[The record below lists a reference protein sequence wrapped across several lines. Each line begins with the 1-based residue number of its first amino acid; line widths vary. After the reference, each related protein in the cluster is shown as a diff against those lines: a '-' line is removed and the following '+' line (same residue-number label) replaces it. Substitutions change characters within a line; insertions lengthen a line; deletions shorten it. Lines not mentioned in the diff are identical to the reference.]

1 METSGGTVL
10 SYSLLMEG
18 KKERVVVS
26 GMRPTG
32 KLHLGHYFGVIK
44 NWLNLQEEGGKRF
57 IFVAD
62 WHALTTSYT
71 DTERLKEN
79 IENLMLDW
87 LACGL
92 DPDKNTLFIQSLV
105 KEHAELYL
113 LFGMITPKSWL
124 ELNPT
129 YKDLKY
135 NLLKLHELKETFRQ
149 KVERLIP
156 LLLEGLDVKVED
168 PKGLKEVLKEQLAEA
183 LIQALFEGKI
193 EGDLLKRL
201 NIDKKLLYQIDTYGF
216 LGYPVLQAADILVYK
231 GNTVPVGEDQLPHIE
246 LTREIARRFNR
257 LYGETFPEPQP
268 LLTETPKVVGTDGR
282 KMSKSYNNAIYLSD
296 SAEEVEQKVRRMVT
310 DPQRV
315 RKTDPG
321 RPEVC
326 PVFTLH
332 KLFTD
337 PQEVRMI
344 EEDCREARIGCVQCK
359 KILAANINAFLEPI
373 RERRNYYQSNKGELW
388 DIFREGSKRAREVAS
403 QTLQEVREK
412 MNLPE

>member
-1 METSGGTVL
+1 
-10 SYSLLMEG
+10 MEG
-18 KKERVVVS
+18 KKERIVVS

-71 DTERLKEN
+71 NTEKLKEN

-156 LLLEGLDVKVED
+156 LILEGLEVKIED
-168 PKGLKEVLKEQLAEA
+168 KEGFEEVLKEQLAEA

-412 MNLPE
+412 MNLPQ

>member
-1 METSGGTVL
+1 MGQNLKNS
-10 SYSLLMEG
+10 
-18 KKERVVVS
+18 ERIIVS

-44 NWLNLQEEGGKRF
+44 NWLKLQKEEGKRF
-57 IFVAD
+57 IFIAD

-71 DTERLKEN
+71 NTGELRKN
-79 IENLMLDW
+79 VENLMLDW

-92 DPDKNTLFIQSLV
+92 DPDRNTLFIQSKV

-135 NLLKLHELKETFRQ
+135 NLLKLNE
-149 KVERLIP
+149 
-156 LLLEGLDVKVED
+156 VKVNF
-168 PKGLKEVLKEQLAEA
+168 KNLTVGLVEELISKLSVNVENYDQFKEILTEELAEA
-183 LIQALFEGKI
+183 LVKALFEGAI
-193 EGDLLKRL
+193 EGELLKKL

-216 LGYPVLQAADILVYK
+216 LGYPVLQAADILIYK

-257 LYGETFPEPQP
+257 LYGETFPEPQA
-268 LLTETPKVVGTDGR
+268 LLTETPKVVGIDGR

-296 SAEEVEQKVRRMVT
+296 SAKEVEEKVRRMVT

-332 KLFTD
+332 RLFTD
-337 PQEVRMI
+337 GQTLKMI
-344 EEDCREARIGCVQCK
+344 ETDCREARIGCVQCK
-359 KILAANINAFLEPI
+359 KLLAEEINTFLEPI
-373 RERRNYYQSNKGELW
+373 RERRSYYESNKGELW
-388 DIFREGSKRAREVAS
+388 DIFEEGSQRARGVAKS
-403 QTLQEVREK
+403 TMEEVREK
-412 MNLPE
+412 MNLP

>member
-1 METSGGTVL
+1 
-10 SYSLLMEG
+10 MEG

-71 DTERLKEN
+71 NTEKLKEN

-388 DIFREGSKRAREVAS
+388 DIFREGSKRARDVAS

>member
-1 METSGGTVL
+1 ME
-10 SYSLLMEG
+10 E
-18 KKERVVVS
+18 KKKSQKRVIVS

-44 NWLNLQEEGGKRF
+44 NWLKLQEEEGDKY

-62 WHALTTSYT
+62 WHALTTAYT
-71 DTERLKEN
+71 NTEKLREN
-79 IENLMLDW
+79 IESLMLDW
-87 LACGL
+87 VSCGL
-92 DPDKNTLFIQSLV
+92 DPDRNVLFIQSLV

-135 NLLKLHELKETFRQ
+135 NLLKIGDLKGEFS
-149 KVERLIP
+149 KIVENLVGDLVEKLPI
-156 LLLEGLDVKVED
+156 KVED
-168 PKGLKEVLKEQLAEA
+168 KEGLKSILVEELSEA
-183 LIQALFEGKI
+183 LIKALFEGKI
-193 EGDLLKRL
+193 DQELLKRL
-201 NIDKKLLYQIDTYGF
+201 NVDKKLLHQIDTYGF

-268 LLTETPKVVGTDGR
+268 LLTETPKVVGIDGR

-296 SAEEVEQKVRRMVT
+296 SPEEVEQKVRKMVT

-321 RPEVC
+321 RPEIC
-326 PVFTLH
+326 AVFTLH

-337 PQEVRMI
+337 QQTLKMI
-344 EEDCREARIGCVQCK
+344 EEDCRTARIGCVQCK
-359 KILAANINAFLEPI
+359 KLLARNINEFLEPI

-388 DIFREGSKRAREVAS
+388 DIFREGSKKAREVAK
-403 QTLQEVREK
+403 QTLEEVREK
-412 MNLPE
+412 MNLPK

>member
-1 METSGGTVL
+1 MAQ
-10 SYSLLMEG
+10 
-18 KKERVVVS
+18 KRVIVS

-44 NWLNLQEEGGKRF
+44 NWLKLQDKEGDKYIF
-57 IFVAD
+57 IAD

-71 DTERLKEN
+71 NVEKLKEN
-79 IENLMLDW
+79 IEQLMLDW

-92 DPDKNTLFIQSLV
+92 DPEKNVLFIQSKV

-135 NLLKLHELKETFRQ
+135 NLLKLHDLKAQFLE
-149 KVERLIP
+149 KILP
-156 LLLEGLDVKVED
+156 LVPALVEGLKLKVED
-168 PKGLKEVLKEQLAEA
+168 EKKFKDLLAEEISEA
-183 LIQALFEGKI
+183 IVKALFEGYV
-193 EGDLLKRL
+193 EAELLKKL

-216 LGYPVLQAADILVYK
+216 LGYPVLQAADILIYK

-268 LLTETPKVVGTDGR
+268 LLTETPKVVGIDGR

-296 SAEEVEQKVRRMVT
+296 TAEEVEQKVRKMVT

-315 RKTDPG
+315 RKSDPG
-321 RPEVC
+321 RPEIC

-337 PQEVRMI
+337 EQTLKMI
-344 EEDCREARIGCVQCK
+344 EEDCRTARIGCVQCK
-359 KILAANINAFLEPI
+359 KILAQNINNFLEPI
-373 RERRNYYQSNKGELW
+373 RERRNYYASNKGELW
-388 DIFREGSKRAREVAS
+388 DIFNQGSEQARKVAS
-403 QTLQEVREK
+403 QTMEEVRKK
-412 MNLPE
+412 MNLP

>member
-1 METSGGTVL
+1 MAQ
-10 SYSLLMEG
+10 
-18 KKERVVVS
+18 KRVIVS

-44 NWLNLQEEGGKRF
+44 NWLKLQDEEGDKYIF
-57 IFVAD
+57 IAD

-71 DTERLKEN
+71 NVEKLKEN
-79 IENLMLDW
+79 IEQLMLDW

-92 DPDKNTLFIQSLV
+92 DPQKNVLFIQSKV

-135 NLLKLHELKETFRQ
+135 NLLKLHDLKAQFLE
-149 KVERLIP
+149 KVLP
-156 LLLEGLDVKVED
+156 LVPALVEGLKLKMED
-168 PKGLKEVLKEQLAEA
+168 EKKFKDLLAEEISEA
-183 LIQALFEGKI
+183 LVKALFEGFI
-193 EGDLLKRL
+193 EGELLKKL
-201 NIDKKLLYQIDTYGF
+201 NVDKKLLYQIDTYGF
-216 LGYPVLQAADILVYK
+216 LGYPVLQAADILIYK

-268 LLTETPKVVGTDGR
+268 LLTETPKVVGIDGR

-296 SAEEVEQKVRRMVT
+296 TAEEVEQKVRKMVS

-315 RKTDPG
+315 RKSDPG

-337 PQEVRMI
+337 EQTLKMI
-344 EEDCREARIGCVQCK
+344 EEDCRTARIGCVQCK
-359 KILAANINAFLEPI
+359 KILAQNINNFLEPI
-373 RERRNYYQSNKGELW
+373 RERRNYYASNKGELW
-388 DIFREGSKRAREVAS
+388 DIFNQGSEQARKVAS
-403 QTLQEVREK
+403 QTMEEVRKK
-412 MNLPE
+412 MNLP

>member
-1 METSGGTVL
+1 MPQ
-10 SYSLLMEG
+10 
-18 KKERVVVS
+18 KKRVIVS

-44 NWLNLQEEGGKRF
+44 NWLTLQEEEGDKY

-79 IENLMLDW
+79 VESLMLDW

-92 DPDKNTLFIQSLV
+92 DPDKNTLFVQSKV

-135 NLLKLHELKETFRQ
+135 NLLKLNELKERFKETAKVLVEKVLPELNL
-149 KVERLIP
+149 KVENEN
-156 LLLEGLDVKVED
+156 LLRSILEEEIS
-168 PKGLKEVLKEQLAEA
+168 EVLVK
-183 LIQALFEGKI
+183 ALFEGAI
-193 EGDLLKRL
+193 EGELLKKL
-201 NIDKKLLYQIDTYGF
+201 NVDKKLLHQIDTYGF
-216 LGYPVLQAADILVYK
+216 LGYPVLQAADILIYK

-268 LLTETPKVVGTDGR
+268 LLTETPKVVGIDGR
-282 KMSKSYNNAIYLSD
+282 KMSKSYGNAIYLSD
-296 SAEEVEQKVRRMVT
+296 SPEEVEQKVRKMIT

-315 RKTDPG
+315 RKSDPG
-321 RPEVC
+321 RPEIC

-337 PQEVRMI
+337 RQTLKVI
-344 EEDCREARIGCVQCK
+344 EEDCKNARIGCVQCK
-359 KILAANINAFLEPI
+359 KMLAREINAFLEPI
-373 RERRNYYQSNKGELW
+373 RERRRYYEHNRDELFE
-388 DIFREGSKRAREVAS
+388 IFLEGSKRAKETAAK
-403 QTLQEVREK
+403 TMEEVRQK
-412 MNLPE
+412 MNLL

>member
-1 METSGGTVL
+1 
-10 SYSLLMEG
+10 MEG

-156 LLLEGLDVKVED
+156 LLLEGLEVKIED
-168 PKGLKEVLKEQLAEA
+168 KEGFEEVLKEQLAEA

-231 GNTVPVGEDQLPHIE
+231 GNSVPVGEDQLPHIE

-337 PQEVRMI
+337 PQEVKMI

-388 DIFREGSKRAREVAS
+388 DIFREGSRRARDVAR

-412 MNLPE
+412 MNLPQ

>member
-1 METSGGTVL
+1 MAQ
-10 SYSLLMEG
+10 
-18 KKERVVVS
+18 KRVIVS

-44 NWLNLQEEGGKRF
+44 NWLKLQDEEGDKYIF
-57 IFVAD
+57 IAD

-71 DTERLKEN
+71 NVEKLKEN
-79 IENLMLDW
+79 IEQLMLDW

-92 DPDKNTLFIQSLV
+92 DPQKNVLFIQSKV

-135 NLLKLHELKETFRQ
+135 NLLKLHDLKAQFLE
-149 KVERLIP
+149 KVLP
-156 LLLEGLDVKVED
+156 LVPALVEGLKLKVED
-168 PKGLKEVLKEQLAEA
+168 EKKFKDLLAEEISEA
-183 LIQALFEGKI
+183 LVKALFEGFI
-193 EGDLLKRL
+193 EGELLKKL
-201 NIDKKLLYQIDTYGF
+201 NVDKKLLYQIDTYGF
-216 LGYPVLQAADILVYK
+216 LGYPVLQAADILIYK

-268 LLTETPKVVGTDGR
+268 LLTETPKVVGIDGR

-296 SAEEVEQKVRRMVT
+296 TAEEVEQKVRKMVT

-337 PQEVRMI
+337 EQTLKMI
-344 EEDCREARIGCVQCK
+344 EEDCRTARIGCVQCK
-359 KILAANINAFLEPI
+359 KILAQNINNFLEPI
-373 RERRNYYQSNKGELW
+373 RERRNYYASNKGELW
-388 DIFREGSKRAREVAS
+388 DIFNQGSEQARKVAS
-403 QTLQEVREK
+403 QTMEEVRKK
-412 MNLPE
+412 MNLP

>member
-71 DTERLKEN
+71 NTEKLKEN

-156 LLLEGLDVKVED
+156 LILEGLEVKIED
-168 PKGLKEVLKEQLAEA
+168 KEGFEEVLKEQLAEA

>member
-1 METSGGTVL
+1 MAQ
-10 SYSLLMEG
+10 
-18 KKERVVVS
+18 KRVIVS

-44 NWLNLQEEGGKRF
+44 NWLKLQDKEGDKYIF
-57 IFVAD
+57 IAD

-71 DTERLKEN
+71 NVEKLKEN
-79 IENLMLDW
+79 IEQLMLDW

-92 DPDKNTLFIQSLV
+92 DPEKNVLFIQSKV

-135 NLLKLHELKETFRQ
+135 NLLKLYNLKAQFLE
-149 KVERLIP
+149 KVLP
-156 LLLEGLDVKVED
+156 LVPALVEGLKLKVED
-168 PKGLKEVLKEQLAEA
+168 EKKFKDLLAEEISEA
-183 LIQALFEGKI
+183 IVKALFEGYV
-193 EGDLLKRL
+193 EAELLKKL

-216 LGYPVLQAADILVYK
+216 LGYPVLQAADILIYK

-268 LLTETPKVVGTDGR
+268 LLTETPKVVGIDGR

-296 SAEEVEQKVRRMVT
+296 TAEEVEQKVRKMVT

-321 RPEVC
+321 RPEIC

-337 PQEVRMI
+337 EQTLKMI
-344 EEDCREARIGCVQCK
+344 EEDCRTARIGCVQCK
-359 KILAANINAFLEPI
+359 KILAQNINNFLEPI
-373 RERRNYYQSNKGELW
+373 RERRNYYASNKGELW
-388 DIFREGSKRAREVAS
+388 DIFNQGSEQARKVAS
-403 QTLQEVREK
+403 QTMEEVRKK
-412 MNLPE
+412 MNLP

>member
-1 METSGGTVL
+1 MMAKPKVEKVI
-10 SYSLLMEG
+10 
-18 KKERVVVS
+18 VS

-32 KLHLGHYFGVIK
+32 KLHLGHYFGVIR
-44 NWLNLQEEGGKRF
+44 NWLKLQEQGEGKRF
-57 IFVAD
+57 FFIAD

-71 DTERLKEN
+71 DTSRLKEN

-92 DPDKNTLFIQSLV
+92 DPDRNTLFIQSLV

-135 NLLKLHELKETFRQ
+135 NLLKLHELKEQFKQ
-149 KVERLIP
+149 KAQKLIP
-156 LLLEGLDVKVED
+156 TLLEGLDIEVED
-168 PKGLKEVLKEQLAEA
+168 PQGFAEILKEQIAEA

-201 NIDKKLLYQIDTYGF
+201 NIDKKLLSQIDTYGF

-231 GNTVPVGEDQLPHIE
+231 GNLVPVGEDQLPHIE

-296 SAEEVEQKVRRMVT
+296 SPQEVEQKVKRMVT

-344 EEDCREARIGCVQCK
+344 EEDCRTARIGCVQCK
-359 KILAANINAFLEPI
+359 KILARNINAFLEPI
-373 RERRNYYQSNKGELW
+373 RERRSYYEANKGELW
-388 DIFREGSKRAREVAS
+388 EIFQRGSERARKVAKD
-403 QTLQEVREK
+403 TLQEVRSK
-412 MNLPE
+412 MNLPQGG

>member
-1 METSGGTVL
+1 
-10 SYSLLMEG
+10 MEG

-156 LLLEGLDVKVED
+156 LLLEGLEVKIED
-168 PKGLKEVLKEQLAEA
+168 KEGFEEVLKEQLAEA

-231 GNTVPVGEDQLPHIE
+231 GNSVPVGEDQLPHIE

-337 PQEVRMI
+337 PQEVKMI

>member
-1 METSGGTVL
+1 MAQ
-10 SYSLLMEG
+10 
-18 KKERVVVS
+18 KRVIVS

-44 NWLNLQEEGGKRF
+44 NWLKLQEEEGDKYIF
-57 IFVAD
+57 IAD

-71 DTERLKEN
+71 NVEKLKEN
-79 IENLMLDW
+79 IEQLMLDW

-92 DPDKNTLFIQSLV
+92 DPEKNVLFIQSKV

-135 NLLKLHELKETFRQ
+135 NLLKLHDLKAQFLE
-149 KVERLIP
+149 KVLP
-156 LLLEGLDVKVED
+156 LVPALVEGLKLKVED
-168 PKGLKEVLKEQLAEA
+168 EKKFKDLLAEEISEA
-183 LIQALFEGKI
+183 LVKALFEGFI
-193 EGDLLKRL
+193 EGELLKKL
-201 NIDKKLLYQIDTYGF
+201 NVDKKLLYQIDTYGF
-216 LGYPVLQAADILVYK
+216 LGYPVLQAADILIYK

-268 LLTETPKVVGTDGR
+268 LLTETPKVVGIDGR

-296 SAEEVEQKVRRMVT
+296 TAEEVEQKVRKMVT

-321 RPEVC
+321 RPEIC

-337 PQEVRMI
+337 EQTLKMI
-344 EEDCREARIGCVQCK
+344 EEDCRTARIGCVQCK
-359 KILAANINAFLEPI
+359 KILAQNINNFLEPI
-373 RERRNYYQSNKGELW
+373 RERRNYYSSNKEELW
-388 DIFREGSKRAREVAS
+388 EIFNQGSEKASKVAI
-403 QTLQEVREK
+403 QTMEEVRHK
-412 MNLPE
+412 MNLP

>member
-1 METSGGTVL
+1 METSKGTVL

-156 LLLEGLDVKVED
+156 LLLEGLEVKIED
-168 PKGLKEVLKEQLAEA
+168 KEGFEEVLKEQLAEA

-231 GNTVPVGEDQLPHIE
+231 GNSVPVGEDQLPHIE

-337 PQEVRMI
+337 PQEVKMI

>member
-1 METSGGTVL
+1 MME
-10 SYSLLMEG
+10 
-18 KKERVVVS
+18 KKRKVIVS

-32 KLHLGHYFGVIK
+32 KLHLGHYFGVIR
-44 NWLNLQEEGGKRF
+44 NWLKLQEEEGERF
-57 IFVAD
+57 FFIAD

-135 NLLKLHELKETFRQ
+135 NLLKLHELKESFRQ
-149 KVERLIP
+149 KVEKLIP
-156 LLLEGLDVKVED
+156 LLLEGVDIKVED
-168 PKGLKEVLKEQLAEA
+168 REGFSEILKEQLAEA

-193 EGDLLKRL
+193 EGELLKRL
-201 NIDKKLLYQIDTYGF
+201 NIDKKLLSQIDTYGF

-231 GNTVPVGEDQLPHIE
+231 GNLVPVGEDQLPHIE

-296 SAEEVEQKVRRMVT
+296 SPQEVEQKVKRMVT
-310 DPQRV
+310 DPRRV

-337 PQEVRMI
+337 PQRVEMI
-344 EEDCREARIGCVQCK
+344 EEDCRSARIGCVQCK
-359 KILAANINAFLEPI
+359 KILAENINAFLDPI
-373 RERRNYYQSNKGELW
+373 RERRSYYESNREELW
-388 DIFREGSKRAREVAS
+388 DIFYRGSERARKVAKE
-403 QTLQEVREK
+403 TLEEVRSK
-412 MNLPE
+412 MNLPQGGSDF

>member
-1 METSGGTVL
+1 MAQ
-10 SYSLLMEG
+10 
-18 KKERVVVS
+18 KRVIVS

-44 NWLNLQEEGGKRF
+44 NWLKLQDEEGDKYIF
-57 IFVAD
+57 IAD

-71 DTERLKEN
+71 NVEKLKEN
-79 IENLMLDW
+79 IEQLMLDW

-92 DPDKNTLFIQSLV
+92 DPEKNVLFIQSKV

-135 NLLKLHELKETFRQ
+135 NLLKLHDLKAQFLE
-149 KVERLIP
+149 KVLP
-156 LLLEGLDVKVED
+156 LVPALVEGLKLKVED
-168 PKGLKEVLKEQLAEA
+168 EKKFKDLLAEEISEA
-183 LIQALFEGKI
+183 LVKALFEGYV
-193 EGDLLKRL
+193 EAELLKKL
-201 NIDKKLLYQIDTYGF
+201 NIDKKLLYKIDTYGF
-216 LGYPVLQAADILVYK
+216 LGYPVLQAADILIYK

-268 LLTETPKVVGTDGR
+268 LLTETPKVVGIDGR

-296 SAEEVEQKVRRMVT
+296 TAQEVEQKVRKMVT

-315 RKTDPG
+315 RKSDPG

-337 PQEVRMI
+337 EQTLKMI
-344 EEDCREARIGCVQCK
+344 EEDCRTARIGCVQCK
-359 KILAANINAFLEPI
+359 KILAQNINNFLEPI
-373 RERRNYYQSNKGELW
+373 RERRNYYTSNKGELW
-388 DIFREGSKRAREVAS
+388 DIFNQGSEQARKVAS
-403 QTLQEVREK
+403 QTMEEVRKK
-412 MNLPE
+412 MNLP

>member
-1 METSGGTVL
+1 
-10 SYSLLMEG
+10 
-18 KKERVVVS
+18 
-26 GMRPTG
+26 MRPTG

-44 NWLNLQEEGGKRF
+44 NWLKLQDKEGDKYIF
-57 IFVAD
+57 IAD

-71 DTERLKEN
+71 NVEKLKEN
-79 IENLMLDW
+79 IEQLMLDW

-92 DPDKNTLFIQSLV
+92 DPEKNVLFIQSKV

-135 NLLKLHELKETFRQ
+135 NLLKLYNLKAQFLE
-149 KVERLIP
+149 KVLP
-156 LLLEGLDVKVED
+156 LVPALVEGLKLKVED
-168 PKGLKEVLKEQLAEA
+168 EKKFKDLLAEEISEA
-183 LIQALFEGKI
+183 IVKALFEGYV
-193 EGDLLKRL
+193 EAELLKKL

-216 LGYPVLQAADILVYK
+216 LGYPVLQAADILIYK

-268 LLTETPKVVGTDGR
+268 LLTETPKVVGIDGR

-296 SAEEVEQKVRRMVT
+296 TAEEVEQKVRKMVT

-321 RPEVC
+321 RPEIC

-337 PQEVRMI
+337 EQTLKMI
-344 EEDCREARIGCVQCK
+344 EEDCRTARIGCVQCK
-359 KILAANINAFLEPI
+359 KILAQNINNFLEPI
-373 RERRNYYQSNKGELW
+373 RERRNYYASNKGELW
-388 DIFREGSKRAREVAS
+388 DIFNQGSEQARKVAS
-403 QTLQEVREK
+403 QTMEEVRKK
-412 MNLPE
+412 MNLP

>member
-1 METSGGTVL
+1 
-10 SYSLLMEG
+10 MEG
-18 KKERVVVS
+18 KKRVVVS

-44 NWLNLQEEGGKRF
+44 NWLKLQEEEGDKY

-71 DTERLKEN
+71 DTSKLREN
-79 IENLMLDW
+79 VESLMLDW

-92 DPDKNTLFIQSLV
+92 DPDKNTLFVQSKV

-135 NLLKLHELKETFRQ
+135 NLLKLNELKEQFRETAKGLVERVLPELGL
-149 KVERLIP
+149 KVENENLLREILI
-156 LLLEGLDVKVED
+156 EE
-168 PKGLKEVLKEQLAEA
+168 LAEA
-183 LIQALFEGKI
+183 LVKALFEGAI
-193 EGDLLKRL
+193 EGELLKKL
-201 NIDKKLLYQIDTYGF
+201 NVDKKLLYQIDTYGF
-216 LGYPVLQAADILVYK
+216 LGYPVLQAADILIYK

-268 LLTETPKVVGTDGR
+268 LLTETPKVVGIDGR

-296 SAEEVEQKVRRMVT
+296 SPEEVEQKVRKMVT

-326 PVFTLH
+326 AVFTLH
-332 KLFTD
+332 KLFADEQTLK
-337 PQEVRMI
+337 MI
-344 EEDCREARIGCVQCK
+344 EEDCRTARIGCVQCK
-359 KILAANINAFLEPI
+359 KMLAKEINEFLEPI
-373 RERRNYYQSNKGELW
+373 RERRNYYEHNKGELF
-388 DIFREGSKRAREVAS
+388 DIFEEGSNRAREKAK
-403 QTLQEVREK
+403 QTMEEVREK
-412 MNLPE
+412 MNLL

>member
-1 METSGGTVL
+1 
-10 SYSLLMEG
+10 
-18 KKERVVVS
+18 
-26 GMRPTG
+26 MRPTG

-296 SAEEVEQKVRRMVT
+296 TAEEVEQKVRRMVT

>member
-1 METSGGTVL
+1 MTRR
-10 SYSLLMEG
+10 
-18 KKERVVVS
+18 ERVIVS

-44 NWLNLQEEGGKRF
+44 NWLKLQEENGKRF

-62 WHALTTSYT
+62 WHALTTAYT
-71 DTERLKEN
+71 DTSKLKEN

-92 DPDKNTLFIQSLV
+92 DPDKNTLFVQSKV

-135 NLLKLHELKETFRQ
+135 NLLKVEEIKSEFRTLTVGLVEELISK
-149 KVERLIP
+149 L
-156 LLLEGLDVKVED
+156 
-168 PKGLKEVLKEQLAEA
+168 GLKIENYDQFRELLIEELAET
-183 LIQALFEGKI
+183 LVKALFEGAI
-193 EGDLLKRL
+193 EGERLKKL
-201 NIDKKLLYQIDTYGF
+201 NIDKKLLHQIDTYGF

-268 LLTETPKVVGTDGR
+268 LLTETPKVVGIDGR
-282 KMSKSYNNAIYLSD
+282 KMSKSYNNAIFLSD
-296 SAEEVEQKVRRMVT
+296 TRKEVEEKVKRMIT

-315 RKTDPG
+315 RRTDPG

-332 KLFTD
+332 KLFADEQTLKM
-337 PQEVRMI
+337 V
-344 EEDCREARIGCVQCK
+344 EEDCRSARIGCVQCK
-359 KILAANINAFLEPI
+359 RLLAEEINTFLDPI
-373 RERRNYYQSNKGELW
+373 RERRSYYESNKGELW
-388 DIFREGSKRAREVAS
+388 DIFEEGSNRAREVAS
-403 QTLQEVREK
+403 KTLGEVREK
-412 MNLPE
+412 MNLP

>member
-1 METSGGTVL
+1 MVSEIKNS
-10 SYSLLMEG
+10 
-18 KKERVVVS
+18 ERVIVS

-44 NWLNLQEEGGKRF
+44 NWLKLQEEEGKKF
-57 IFVAD
+57 IFIAD

-71 DTERLKEN
+71 NTSELKKNVES
-79 IENLMLDW
+79 LMLDW

-92 DPDKNTLFIQSLV
+92 DPDRNTLFIQSKV
-105 KEHAELYL
+105 KDHAELYL

-135 NLLKLHELKETFRQ
+135 NLLKLNEVKANFKNLTVGLVEELISK
-149 KVERLIP
+149 LS
-156 LLLEGLDVKVED
+156 VKVENYNQF
-168 PKGLKEVLKEQLAEA
+168 KEILTEELAEA
-183 LIQALFEGKI
+183 LVKALFEGAI
-193 EGDLLKRL
+193 EGELLKKL

-216 LGYPVLQAADILVYK
+216 LGYPVLQAADILIYK

-257 LYGETFPEPQP
+257 LYGETFPEPQA
-268 LLTETPKVVGTDGR
+268 LLTETPKVVGIDGR

-296 SAEEVEQKVRRMVT
+296 SAKEVEEKVRRMIT

-332 KLFTD
+332 KLFADDQTLKM
-337 PQEVRMI
+337 V
-344 EEDCREARIGCVQCK
+344 EEDCKSARIGCVQCK
-359 KILAANINAFLEPI
+359 RLLAEEINTFLEPI
-373 RERRNYYQSNKGELW
+373 RERRNYYESNKGELW
-388 DIFREGSKRAREVAS
+388 DIFEEGSKRAREVAK
-403 QTLQEVREK
+403 TTMEEVREK
-412 MNLPE
+412 MNLPK

>member
-1 METSGGTVL
+1 MAQ
-10 SYSLLMEG
+10 
-18 KKERVVVS
+18 KRVIVS

-44 NWLNLQEEGGKRF
+44 NWLKLQDEEGDKYIF
-57 IFVAD
+57 IAD

-71 DTERLKEN
+71 NVEKLKEN
-79 IENLMLDW
+79 IEQLMLDW

-92 DPDKNTLFIQSLV
+92 DPQKNVLFIQSKV

-135 NLLKLHELKETFRQ
+135 NLLKLHDLKAQFLE
-149 KVERLIP
+149 KVLP
-156 LLLEGLDVKVED
+156 LVPALVEGLKLKMED
-168 PKGLKEVLKEQLAEA
+168 EKKFKDLLAEEISEA
-183 LIQALFEGKI
+183 LVKALFEGFI
-193 EGDLLKRL
+193 EGELLKKL
-201 NIDKKLLYQIDTYGF
+201 NVDKKLLYQIDTYGF
-216 LGYPVLQAADILVYK
+216 LGYPVLQAADILIYK

-268 LLTETPKVVGTDGR
+268 LLTETPKVVGIDGR

-296 SAEEVEQKVRRMVT
+296 TAQEVEQKVRKMVT

-315 RKTDPG
+315 RKSDPG

-337 PQEVRMI
+337 EQTLKMI
-344 EEDCREARIGCVQCK
+344 EEDCRTARIGCVQCK
-359 KILAANINAFLEPI
+359 KILAQNINNFLEPI
-373 RERRNYYQSNKGELW
+373 RERRNYYASNKGELW
-388 DIFREGSKRAREVAS
+388 DIFNQGSEQARKVAS
-403 QTLQEVREK
+403 QTMEEVRKK
-412 MNLPE
+412 MNLP

>member
-1 METSGGTVL
+1 ME
-10 SYSLLMEG
+10 E
-18 KKERVVVS
+18 KKKNQKRVIVS

-44 NWLNLQEEGGKRF
+44 NWLKLQEGEGNKY

-62 WHALTTSYT
+62 WHALTTAYT
-71 DTERLKEN
+71 KTDLLKEN

-87 LACGL
+87 LSCGL

-135 NLLKLHELKETFRQ
+135 NLLKINELKAEFSK
-149 KVERLIP
+149 KVENLAGE
-156 LLLEGLDVKVED
+156 LVKKLDLKVED
-168 PKGLKEVLKEQLAEA
+168 EEGLKSLLVEELSEA
-183 LIQALFEGKI
+183 LIKALFEGKI
-193 EGDLLKRL
+193 EGELLKKL
-201 NIDKKLLYQIDTYGF
+201 NVDKKLLYQIDTYGF

-268 LLTETPKVVGTDGR
+268 LLTETPKVVGIDGR
-282 KMSKSYNNAIYLSD
+282 KMAKSYNNAIYLSD
-296 SAEEVEQKVRRMVT
+296 SAEEVEQKVRKMVT

-321 RPEVC
+321 RPEIC
-326 PVFTLH
+326 PVFTMH

-337 PQEVRMI
+337 EQTLKMI
-344 EEDCREARIGCVQCK
+344 EEDCRTARIGCVQCK
-359 KILAANINAFLEPI
+359 KILAQNINQFLEPI
-373 RERRNYYQSNKGELW
+373 RERRSYYEANKDELW
-388 DIFREGSKRAREVAS
+388 DIFKEGSKKASEVAKK
-403 QTLQEVREK
+403 TLAEVREK
-412 MNLPE
+412 MNLPQ